1 MKMEYKAVSKGITHV
16 VFTATPEEEV
26 QFIDIVP
33 NYIAGRIDVFV
44 ADKTCDS
51 FNLTSDRVVKMRR
64 DADPIIPPEP
74 YRAMQ
79 EDEIEDERV
88 DDFIVKKT
96 VILISEDA
104 PITRI
109 VTSSGDDMVLSGQNI
124 HFFPE
129 EREAELDLVCLVNFS
144 IKNTTKK
151 FLEEIEYPEPSAY
164 EYMEWLI
171 NNSYVENMLFDI
183 TLYEAN
189 A

>member
-1 MKMEYKAVSKGITHV
+1 MKMEYKAVSEGITHV
-16 VFTATPEEEV
+16 VFTATPEEG
-26 QFIDIVP
+26 IDHIDLVP
-33 NYIAGRIDVFV
+33 NYRTGNIDVFV
-44 ADKTCDS
+44 ADKTCGS
-51 FNLTSDRVVKMRR
+51 FNLTPTHVVKYRR
-64 DADPIIPPEP
+64 DADPIVPPEP

-151 FLEEIEYPEPSAY
+151 YLEGTEDPEAY
-164 EYMEWLI
+164 DYMMWLVD
-171 NNSYVENMLFDI
+171 NNYVKNILFDI